1 MGTTGV
7 MLLASDLL
15 PYSTHFRAILVS
27 GGWERWQRQIKMFKV
42 NVGVSELAKYEVI
55 RLRAPTQTSKNKQKL
70 SEPTLSEF
78 WKTLKV
84 YSNQVKFESGKR
96 QHQLVGRLCG
106 TSTCPHPTPTVA
118 QWQSGRCQPTFPL
131 WTGGLWFCSEQSKPY
146 LQLILYVCFVWDHL
160 KDRRKTFIYFI

>member
-70 SEPTLSEF
+70 SEPTLS
-78 WKTLKV
+78 
-84 YSNQVKFESGKR
+84 
-96 QHQLVGRLCG
+96 
-106 TSTCPHPTPTVA
+106 
-118 QWQSGRCQPTFPL
+118 
-131 WTGGLWFCSEQSKPY
+131 GLWKMIKSVEPPSECIIKKKSGSSP
-146 LQLILYVCFVWDHL
+146 CGSAD
-160 KDRRKTFIYFI
+160 